1 MAVQHVNKRFVY
13 IVLIRKYIRNNDDKD
28 RCISK
33 FRMYFKSQSF
43 STCTKREA
51 IVSQGTDQ
59 ICLPNTLQ

>member
-1 MAVQHVNKRFVY
+1 MAVQNVNKGFVY
-13 IVLIRKYIRNNDDKD
+13 IVLIRKYIRNIDNKD
-28 RCISK
+28 RT
-33 FRMYFKSQSF
+33 FDVFQSF